1 LFLNLAERLQLL
13 KLAKVTKALFPIEA
27 GHRSRPHCRNALSS
41 ANRRAPPNG
50 GRRGENAHAPKRASA
65 ESRPKDFPRP
75 SIQPLIPP
83 ARAR

>member
-1 LFLNLAERLQLL
+1 LAGLFLNLAERLQLL

-50 GRRGENAHAPKRASA
+50 APPGRNR
-65 ESRPKDFPRP
+65 PRP
-75 SIQPLIPP
+75 QASVTGKL
-83 ARAR
+83 AKSFSRGHRFSH